1 MKSDRFTQFE
11 DYAAAVIHADL
22 QLKIPRLVQSQWELQ
37 TEGLGQISL
46 QLGREGSGIIAEG
59 SAQQD
64 GYTLFVPLAGLQ
76 YANGQALDEQKVF
89 LMTPGGELAIA
100 SKVPHDWCSIVLP
113 FEVLGQ
119 AAQVPQDFSY
129 PLGTSLVVDVEN
141 GTMKRL
147 RQVLFEIAYALK
159 SDPTLLFVSAAKES
173 LQRELLAA
181 CKPIVA
187 AKKRSELTM
196 GRPTLCRRDIIQR
209 LTAIIENGPSES
221 LSIDFL
227 VNEVGVSVRTLR
239 NIFLEYYGLSPHR
252 FLVVHR
258 LHQARK
264 ALRLESTESAK
275 VTTIAAEYGF
285 WHFGRFA
292 HEYRQLFGESP
303 SQTLSRPASRR

>member
-11 DYAAAVIHADL
+11 AYAAAVIHADL
-22 QLKIPRLVQSQWELQ
+22 RLKLPRLVQSQWELQ

-46 QLGREGSGIIAEG
+46 QLGSEGSGIIAEG

-76 YANGQALDEQKVF
+76 YANGQALAEQRVL

-119 AAQVPQDFSY
+119 APQVPQDFSY
-129 PLGTSLVVDVEN
+129 PPGTSLVVDVEN

-147 RQVLFEIAYALK
+147 RQALFEIAYALK

-187 AKKRSELTM
+187 AKKRSALTM
-196 GRPTLCRRDIIQR
+196 GRPNLNRSDIIKR
-209 LTAIIENGPSES
+209 IKAIIDNSSGES
-221 LSIDFL
+221 LSIDLL
-227 VNEVGVSVRTLR
+227 VNETGVSTRTLR
-239 NIFLEYYGLSPHR
+239 NIFLEYYGLPPHR
-252 FLVVHR
+252 FLIVHR

-264 ALRLESTESAK
+264 ALRVASAEGAK
-275 VTTIAAEYGF
+275 VTTIAAEHGF

-292 HEYRQLFGESP
+292 SEYRQLFGESP
-303 SQTLSRPASRR
+303 SQTLSRLKND